1 MDTRWWSIV
10 GGALLLAARA
20 HAQLLPEPED
30 QKLKGPDAPMGGV
43 FGSSVAAQGDEL
55 FIGAPGANA
64 PLQDS
69 GAVHVFHWT
78 GSTWVQTQLLSAA
91 DAGTFDLQGTDVDVD
106 GDTLVVGSEWHDHL
120 LNNQG
125 MAFAYH
131 RQGGMWVEEQHLF
144 PTDPDVMEGYGRL
157 VALSGDRAF
166 VVGYFDDPKS
176 LDGQSAIFVFHR
188 TVGGWVYDSNI
199 VLEGL
204 TKLTTSHDSVAAWGN
219 LVAIGSSKGHPDF
232 TFDPGTVRVYELT
245 DGVWSLQAT
254 LAAED
259 GTPHDS
265 FGYDLAFSN
274 TGERLVVGSPKH
286 DVTPNGDEGAIFV
299 YRREG
304 ARWVPEPVDP
314 VSLPSKSVLG
324 NSVALD
330 GSLLLAGAPG
340 SEPGGLGAGF
350 VFRWT
355 GTVWSA
361 VNRLVASDQVVGDS
375 FGSTSALSGPMV
387 LLGSPGDWT
396 GSQFFNPHG
405 SAYTFDT
412 LPPGWRFRGGSV
424 AGVQGHP
431 ILTATGTLG
440 GGSLVTMRLEQAAPL
455 APVVIVI
462 GFSALQAPFKGG
474 VLVPHPDVLVT
485 GLATNAEGVLSIAA
499 TWPALPSGTMVDFQ
513 EWIVDAAAVA
523 GLAAGNGVQARVP

>member
-1 MDTRWWSIV
+1 MDARWWSIV
-10 GGALLLAARA
+10 GGALLLAGQ
-20 HAQLLPEPED
+20 AQSQLVPELED

-55 FIGAPGANA
+55 FVGAPGANA
-64 PLQDS
+64 PLEDS

-78 GSTWVQTQLLSAA
+78 GTTWLQTQLLSAS

-106 GDTLVVGSEWHDHL
+106 GDTLVVGSEWHDHI

-125 MAFAYH
+125 MAFAY
-131 RQGGMWVEEQHLF
+131 RKQGGIWVEEQHLF
-144 PTDPDVMEGYGRL
+144 PNDPDVIEGYGHL

-166 VVGYFDDPKS
+166 VLGYFDATKS
-176 LDGQSAIFVFHR
+176 LDGQAAIYVFQH
-188 TVGGWVYDSNI
+188 TPGGWIDAGRI

-204 TKLTTSHDSVAAWGN
+204 TKLTTSLDSLAAWGN
-219 LVAIGSSKGHPDF
+219 LVALGSSKGHPDF
-232 TFDPGTVRVYELT
+232 TFDPGNVRVYELM

-265 FGYDLAFSN
+265 FGFDLVFQ
-274 TGERLVVGSPKH
+274 GERLVVGSPKH

-314 VSLPSKSVLG
+314 VSLPSKSLLG

-355 GTVWSA
+355 GTAWSA

-375 FGSTSALSGPMV
+375 FGSGSALSGPMAIV
-387 LLGSPGDWT
+387 SSPGDWT
-396 GSQFFNPHG
+396 GSSLFNPHG

-431 ILTATGTLG
+431 SLTATGPLG
-440 GGSLVTMRLEQAAPL
+440 GGGLVTMRLEQAAPL

-462 GFSALQAPFKGG
+462 GFSGLLAPFKGG

-485 GLATNAEGVLSIAA
+485 GLLTNAEGVLSISA

-513 EWIVDAAAVA
+513 EWIVDAAAFA